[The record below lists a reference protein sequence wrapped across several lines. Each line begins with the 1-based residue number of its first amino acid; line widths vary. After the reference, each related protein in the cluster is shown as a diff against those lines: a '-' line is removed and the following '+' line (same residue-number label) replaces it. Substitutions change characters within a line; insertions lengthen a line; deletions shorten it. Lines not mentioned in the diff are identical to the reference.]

1 MIDWTR
7 ITNLRDEVGE
17 EDFAEVV
24 EIFIEEVSGMVQS
37 MRAAPKLETLGADLH
52 ALKGSALNLGFTT
65 FSELFQAGETA
76 AAHGQAASVPL
87 DQILDSYDKSKQVL
101 LAGLSQG
108 ATLKSA

>member
-24 EIFIEEVSGMVQS
+24 KIFIEEVSEMVQS
-37 MRAAPKLETLGADLH
+37 MRDAPKLETLGADLH

-65 FSELFQAGETA
+65 FSELCQAGETA
-76 AAHGQAASVPL
+76 AANGQAAGVALEP
-87 DQILDSYDKSKQVL
+87 ILNSYDKSKEIL
-101 LAGLSQG
+101 LAGLSDG
-108 ATLKSA
+108 AALRSA